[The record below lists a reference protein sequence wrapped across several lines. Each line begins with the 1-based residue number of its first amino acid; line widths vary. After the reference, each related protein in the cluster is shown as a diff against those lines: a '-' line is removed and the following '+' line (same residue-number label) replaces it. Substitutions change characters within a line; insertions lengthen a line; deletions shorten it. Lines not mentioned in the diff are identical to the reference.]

1 MLKAN
6 KVLLRPVLVG
16 TLVVSHDNFFFYL
29 EVEVIYT
36 ALSENYFPI
45 SDRVSMKNSM
55 RSIVILT
62 FPFGGLG

>member
-29 EVEVIYT
+29 EVEVIYI
-36 ALSENYFPI
+36 ALSENYFPF
-45 SDRVSMKNSM
+45 SD
-55 RSIVILT
+55 
-62 FPFGGLG
+62 